1 MGVYYFGT
9 WRLWYIRRLLRYIIF
24 DRTTSVHLT
33 VLFRYIVL
41 DHFGTYQ
48 TCNLSMRN
56 LIELITVPGG
66 FKGLISCNLFVM
78 DPKIN
83 STWLKINVWIEDIM
97 YPQLVDYTIC
107 EWSTVAIIK
116 SAASECDDPDPW
128 NGVANETDSD
138 KFGSTHN

>member
-1 MGVYYFGT
+1 
-9 WRLWYIRRLLRYIIF
+9 
-24 DRTTSVHLT
+24 
-33 VLFRYIVL
+33 
-41 DHFGTYQ
+41 
-48 TCNLSMRN
+48 
-56 LIELITVPGG
+56 
-66 FKGLISCNLFVM
+66 
-78 DPKIN
+78 
-83 STWLKINVWIEDIM
+83 M